1 MIDFENLTINIFFLY
16 NAANN
21 FFFFRYRIYPLLL
34 ELVVESTYPLDE
46 SLVMALISMLSAVQ
60 GVFIIEI
67 RSVFAKPLETQVE
80 VNIWRKVIRHA
91 SLESIVFSLIDTNI
105 YFLVLGIQKHLLLTT
120 LIKIEYNR
128 FKIFGY
134 KTVL

>member
-1 MIDFENLTINIFFLY
+1 MLKIY
-16 NAANN
+16 
-21 FFFFRYRIYPLLL
+21 FFFCYRIYPLLL
-34 ELVVESTYPLDE
+34 ELAVESTYPLDE

-91 SLESIVFSLIDTNI
+91 SLESIVFSLIDTNM

-120 LIKIEYNR
+120 LLKIEYNK

-134 KTVL
+134 RTVS